1 MTNIKEAVT
10 WLGYTYLFV
19 RMKKEHL
26 HYGTSLEE
34 LASDPE
40 LLQKRRMLVTKAA
53 KELEGSKMV
62 CPPPLPPPSL
72 LCKYEYCLHSHSI
85 FPLATVPAVPARNTF
100 PLLSEMSLFSFYMLS
115 RGMQYVL

>member
-1 MTNIKEAVT
+1 MTNIKEAVA

-62 CPPPLPPPSL
+62 TPQSTFLPSL
-72 LCKYEYCLHSHSI
+72 PFFAHNMRKSW
-85 FPLATVPAVPARNTF
+85 
-100 PLLSEMSLFSFYMLS
+100 
-115 RGMQYVL
+115 